1 MVCLY
6 NDIKKD
12 LKKHYSGEGAKIANQ
27 FYIPVLQRSTK
38 YRRLSGYFS
47 VNSLVISAVGLVGL
61 VNNGGNMELIVGAHD
76 ISPELVEAFEMS
88 TERAESLLEEFG
100 SKIIAGL
107 EDVEDLF
114 ATKRLEALAWM
125 LAAKTLEIKVA
136 IPKKTY
142 YDMGNG
148 IFHEKLIMMEDN
160 DGCSIS
166 AVGSAN
172 ETYQAYKDNGESL
185 WLDMSW
191 LPGGDDNV
199 YDKVEYFQIV
209 WNDDHPDY
217 FIFSLPDA
225 VEKKIHERFWRPD
238 PPIVESDDVEYISSI
253 TEKKTEI
260 KLFDHQKK
268 AIDAWFQNDKKG
280 IFEMA
285 TGTGKTFTALG
296 CLQRLFENE
305 AKLVAIIAC
314 PYDHLVRQW
323 AKSIAYF
330 NIDSDIIIADSSNSG
345 WKDQLADHMLDIKIG
360 LADDLIVLTTH
371 TTLSSDDFVKLITI
385 GNTKLFLI
393 ADEVHGLGA
402 PKRQNGLIEEYNY
415 RLGLSATPKR
425 WFDSEGTNALYE
437 YFHETVFEFTLEDAL
452 NTINPDTGLTYLTP
466 YEYKPHFVG
475 LNDDE
480 LEEYE
485 KITHKIIKSY
495 AYAKKN
501 DTEDIMALLS
511 IKRQKIVKNAI
522 NKYDEFRNILS
533 QLGEVK
539 HCLIYCAPEQMQT
552 VQDIISSE
560 FDIIHH
566 KFTMAEK
573 VRPEK
578 KYGSISEREFLL
590 KNFTDGTY
598 GALLAMKCLDEGVD
612 VPSAKTSIILA
623 SSGNPREYIQRA
635 GRVLRR
641 HPSKDKSII
650 HDIVVIPILS
660 IAVDPEFM
668 ELEKKIIRKELRRY
682 KEFAKYAIN
691 KLECL
696 IIIEKIEGMYKI
708 YDGGD

>member
-1 MVCLY
+1 L
-6 NDIKKD
+6 
-12 LKKHYSGEGAKIANQ
+12 
-27 FYIPVLQRSTK
+27 
-38 YRRLSGYFS
+38 
-47 VNSLVISAVGLVGL
+47 
-61 VNNGGNMELIVGAHD
+61 
-76 ISPELVEAFEMS
+76 PE
-88 TERAESLLEEFG
+88 
-100 SKIIAGL
+100 
-107 EDVEDLF
+107 
-114 ATKRLEALAWM
+114 
-125 LAAKTLEIKVA
+125 
-136 IPKKTY
+136 
-142 YDMGNG
+142 
-148 IFHEKLIMMEDN
+148 
-160 DGCSIS
+160 
-166 AVGSAN
+166 
-172 ETYQAYKDNGESL
+172 
-185 WLDMSW
+185 
-191 LPGGDDNV
+191 
-199 YDKVEYFQIV
+199 
-209 WNDDHPDY
+209 
-217 FIFSLPDA
+217 A

-238 PPIVESDDVEYISSI
+238 LPTEYVDQDPLIVESDDAEYISSM
-253 TEKKTEI
+253 TKEEKEI
-260 KLFDHQKK
+260 KLFDHQEK
-268 AIDAWFQNDKKG
+268 AIEAWFQNDKKG

-296 CLQRLFENE
+296 CLRRIFETE
-305 AKLVAIIAC
+305 TKLVTIIAC

-330 NIDSDIIIADSSNSG
+330 NIDSDIIIADSSNPG
-345 WKDQLADHMLDIKIG
+345 WKDKLANHMLNLKIG

-402 PKRQNGLIEEYNY
+402 PKRQNGLIEEYKY

-425 WFDSEGTNALYE
+425 WFDSDGTNALYE
-437 YFHETVFEFTLEDAL
+437 YFHETVFEFSLEDAL

-485 KITHKIIKSY
+485 KLTRKMIKSY
-495 AYAKKN
+495 SYAKKN

-522 NKYDEFRNILS
+522 NKYGELRNILS

-578 KYGSISEREFLL
+578 KYGGISEREFLL
-590 KNFTDGTY
+590 KNFADGTY
-598 GALLAMKCLDEGVD
+598 DALLAMKCLDEGVD

-641 HPSKDKSII
+641 HPTKDKSII

-668 ELEKKIIRKELRRY
+668 DLEKKIIRKELKRY

-696 IIIEKIEGMYKI
+696 IILEGIENMHKI
-708 YDGGD
+708 YDDGD

>member
-12 LKKHYSGEGAKIANQ
+12 LKKHYSGEGAKIADQ

-38 YRRLSGYFS
+38 YRRLTGYFS

-100 SKIIAGL
+100 SKIITEL
-107 EDVEDLF
+107 ENVEDLF

-125 LAAKTLEIKVA
+125 LATKTLEIKVA

-199 YDKVEYFQIV
+199 YDKVEYFQRV

-225 VEKKIHERFWRPD
+225 VEKKIHERFWRPN

-253 TEKKTEI
+253 TEKKTKI

-305 AKLVAIIAC
+305 TKLVAIIAC

-437 YFHETVFEFTLEDAL
+437 YFHETVFEFSLEDAL

-485 KITHKIIKSY
+485 KLTHKIIKSY